1 MLARVLV
8 IGAFVAAAV
17 VVYALVDVA
26 ITPSSRIRIMSKPLW
41 FVVILVFLPVGAIV
55 WFVLGKDRPGR
66 AKRSTPKSPP
76 PPDVVDRGSMT
87 PKNSDETVDERI
99 ARLEDELRRL
109 DEEGDVPPK
118 ENE

>member
-26 ITPSSRIRIMSKPLW
+26 ITPATRIRGLSKPLW
-41 FVVILVFLPVGAIV
+41 FVVILVFLPIGALL
-55 WFVLGKDRPGR
+55 WFFLGKVREGR
-66 AKRSTPKSPP
+66 SPKSSPTPP
-76 PPDVVDRGSMT
+76 PTPVVDRGSMT

-99 ARLEDELRRL
+99 ARLEEELRKL
-109 DEEGDVPPK
+109 DDEGDVPPK
-118 ENE
+118 GTE